1 MTGPFIWWHSRY
13 DDQVHAFPLAQI
25 TQVGSRT
32 LAARCSHSAHR
43 DLILD
48 TADGMRC
55 FRCVLLVNCPE
66 SPARAT
72 PIW

>member
-1 MTGPFIWWHSRY
+1 MTGPFIWWHSQY

-25 TQVGSRT
+25 TQVGRGM
-32 LAARCSHSAHR
+32 LAARCDHSAHR
-43 DLILD
+43 DLIVD
-48 TADGMRC
+48 TAAGMRC

>member
-25 TQVGSRT
+25 TEVGRRM
-32 LAARCSHSAHR
+32 LAARCRHATPR
-43 DLILD
+43 DLIVD

-55 FRCVLLVNCPE
+55 FRCLLLVDAAE
-66 SPARAT
+66 SPARGT
-72 PIW
+72 PAW